1 MTPRAVLVLA
11 VVTVVAASA
20 AVWVTL
26 QQPAAGP
33 VQIGD
38 EPAFPALREQ
48 PDAVA
53 KVIITSP
60 EGNFTLTRTADRWVA
75 ADRHGYPVAADKL
88 RQLIVQLADMRL
100 IEAKTSRPERY
111 ARLEVEDVADGASSR
126 LIRLEDAD
134 GTVLAEAIV
143 GKQRQRLT
151 GAEPSGTYLRRP
163 GEAQSWLASGG
174 IDLDEQVQDWLEE
187 EIVALD
193 GERVR
198 RMEISPPSGDGYAV
212 VRESPNAQLRL
223 DGLAEG
229 EKPKQDANLNQLL
242 GALAAVRLED
252 VRPVGEIDWPDEQHT
267 VRAVTFDGVE
277 LTLQLATLDDQH
289 WLRVDAAT
297 LNQPEGGQATPAEQ
311 SAGEQSQQA
320 GEQTQ
325 QAGAEAEEQAKG
337 QAAEEQTAKEQA
349 EAIEARTDGWAYQV
363 SDSLFERLTKR
374 RADWIEDAGTS

>member
-1 MTPRAVLVLA
+1 MTPKAVLGLA
-11 VVTVVAASA
+11 IVTLIATSA

-38 EPAFPALREQ
+38 EPAFPALRER

-53 KVIITSP
+53 KVTITMP
-60 EGNFTLTRTADRWVA
+60 AGGFTLTRKGDRWVA
-75 ADRHGYPVAADKL
+75 ADRHDYPVAADKL
-88 RQLIVQLADMRL
+88 RELIVQLADMRL
-100 IEAKTSRPERY
+100 IEAKTSRPDRY
-111 ARLEVEDVADGASSR
+111 ARLEVEDVAEGASSR
-126 LIRLEDAD
+126 LLRLEDAE

-151 GAEPSGTYLRRP
+151 GAESSGTYLRRP

-174 IDLDEQVQDWLEE
+174 VELDEQVQDWLQE

-198 RMEISPPSGDGYAV
+198 RLEVSPPSGERYAV
-212 VRESPNAQLRL
+212 VRDAPAAELRL

-229 EKPKQDANLNQLL
+229 EKLKQDANLNQLL
-242 GALAAVRLED
+242 GALARVQLED
-252 VRPVGEIDWPDEQHT
+252 VRPLGEVDWPDEQHT
-267 VRAVTFDGVE
+267 VRVATFDGLE

-289 WLRVDAAT
+289 WLRVDAASAAPH
-297 LNQPEGGQATPAEQ
+297 QPQGEQAPAPGQAEAPA
-311 SAGEQSQQA
+311 G
-320 GEQTQ
+320 
-325 QAGAEAEEQAKG
+325 
-337 QAAEEQTAKEQA
+337 EQA
-349 EAIEARTDGWAYQV
+349 EAIKARTNGWAYQV
-363 SDSLFERLTKR
+363 SDYLFGRLTKP